1 MSYSGSGQRPTPRIA
16 AQIERAQRQ
25 AYQAKQ
31 QTIADK
37 RTAQLNEWV
46 TVLESVLAR
55 GVTRSAR
62 IDLSRKRRRPN
73 VRPLDLGSAATPLSA
88 PAWTAFT
95 PREPGWLSRQF
106 GGGNQW
112 YAQQLEA
119 AQARFAAAR
128 QEHRQA
134 EAQRQTHVEQLRR
147 RHQAETQRAEAEATE
162 ANAAVGRWIEGV
174 QQRHREDVERYLA
187 EVLAAVP
194 LPKKFPRRSEVTYN
208 SADEHAVVRFELPGF
223 DVIPPVREVTYVK
236 TKDEFRE
243 SPRPARDRQQLYQS
257 LISRVTLLV
266 IRDLFDADDQLERIS
281 FNGHVSRTHPATGQA
296 DYPCLLSVIVQREEF
311 TPIVLAHV
319 QPNECLHHLKAL
331 VSDHPYAV
339 EPVRPLVDFDRSRY
353 AFTQP
358 ADVVASLD
366 SRDDLMTLTPTEFE
380 HLVRQLFETL
390 PGMEGWTTQA
400 SKDDGIDGAIFNNTP
415 ITGGLTVVQVKQYSK
430 TIGVDHV
437 RELMGAMEHKRA
449 GRGVLVTTSTF
460 TKDAQALGADY
471 GGRIQ
476 LIDGAGLVYMMKEHL
491 DKEVI
496 IGRRGRKPTP

>member
-1 MSYSGSGQRPTPRIA
+1 MSYSGSGQRATPRTA

-25 AYQAKQ
+25 AYQARQ
-31 QTIADK
+31 QALADK

-46 TVLESVLAR
+46 AMLESVLER

-62 IDLSRKRRRPN
+62 IDLSRKRQRPD
-73 VRPLDLGSAATPLSA
+73 VRPLDLGSAAA
-88 PAWTAFT
+88 PIPAPTWLTFA

-106 GGGNQW
+106 GGGQR
-112 YAQQLEA
+112 YAEQLIA
-119 AQARFAAAR
+119 AQARFAAA
-128 QEHRQA
+128 QEAHRQA
-134 EAQRQTHVEQLRR
+134 ETQRQARVEQLRR
-147 RHQAETQRAEAEATE
+147 QYQTEVQRAEAKAAE
-162 ANAAVGRWIEGV
+162 ANATVDRWIEGL
-174 QQRHREDVERYLA
+174 QQRHRDDVERYLA

-194 LPKKFPRRSEVTYN
+194 LPKNLPRQGEVTYN
-208 SADEHAVVRFELPGF
+208 PADEHVVVRFELPGF

-236 TKDEFRE
+236 TKDEFRD
-243 SPRPARDRQQLYQS
+243 SPRPARDRQQLYRS
-257 LISRVTLLV
+257 LISRITLLV
-266 IRDLFDADDQLERIS
+266 IRDLFDADDRLERIS

-296 DYPCLLSVIVQREEF
+296 DRPCLLSVIVQREEF

-319 QPNECLHHLKAL
+319 QPDECLHHLKAL

-366 SRDDLMTLTPTEFE
+366 SRDDLMAITPTEFE
-380 HLVRQLFETL
+380 HLVRQLFEAL

-400 SKDDGIDGAIFNNTP
+400 SKDDGIDGVIFNNMP

-430 TIGVDHV
+430 TVGVDHV

-460 TKDAQALGADY
+460 TKGAQALGTDY

-491 DKEVI
+491 NKEVI
-496 IGRRGRKPTP
+496 IGRRGKKPTR